1 MIVNWLKTA
10 VIVAL
15 LAALGFGVYIA
26 INKNEEAAPPPGL
39 AQQWSDSPSVQIPG
53 PGASG
58 FQFDASGSGATMS
71 PSAAGVD
78 GLGPPAGVDP
88 SSGAAGYSTGFPSAR
103 TDGLPGYSGPSS
115 GGAYSLRPTDAMPTG
130 DPSYAG
136 SGPNDTSRAFANL
149 IEAAYR
155 DLEAGKLAEVHQTLS
170 LWYENP
176 QLTADQ
182 NRRITDLLDQL
193 AGAVIYSQRHLLKP
207 PHVVKPGETL
217 PQIAAQY
224 RVPPELLAKI
234 NGIRDPE
241 NLAPGQQLK
250 VVEGPFEAVVHLDR
264 YELTLMVGGLYAG
277 RFQIGIGRD
286 QQDLAGSYLVED
298 KRVVQTNDPYNPL
311 GQYWIQLND
320 RIGIHGTNDLRNIGT
335 NRGLGSICLGDQD
348 IEDLH
353 DILSIG
359 SRVQILR

>member
-26 INKNEEAAPPPGL
+26 INRNQEAVPPPGL
-39 AQQWSDSPSVQIPG
+39 AERWPDSPSVQVPG
-53 PGASG
+53 PGAGSG
-58 FQFDASGSGATMS
+58 FQFDASGSGAMMP
-71 PSAAGVD
+71 PSEAGVD
-78 GLGPPAGVDP
+78 GLGASAGLDP
-88 SSGAAGYSTGFPSAR
+88 LSGAAGSSTGFPSAP
-103 TDGLPGYSGPSS
+103 TDGLPGYSDPSS
-115 GGAYSLRPTDAMPTG
+115 GSSYTLRPTDAMATG

-136 SGPNDTSRAFANL
+136 SGPNL
-149 IEAAYR
+149 MEAAYR

-170 LWYENP
+170 LWYDNP

-193 AGAVIYSQRHLLKP
+193 AGAVIYSQRHLLRP

-217 PQIAAQY
+217 PQIASQY

-234 NGIRDPE
+234 NGIRDPQ
-241 NLAPGQQLK
+241 NLEPGRQLK

-264 YELTLMVGGLYAG
+264 YELTLVVGGLYAG
-277 RFQIGIGRD
+277 RFRIGIGRD
-286 QQDLAGSYLVED
+286 GQNLEGAYRVED
-298 KRVVQTNDPYNPL
+298 KRIVRSSDPYNPL
-311 GQYWIQLND
+311 GKYWIQLND
-320 RIGIHGTNDLRNIGT
+320 RIGIHGTNDPRNIGT
-335 NRGLGSICLGDQD
+335 NRALGSICLGDQD

-353 DILSIG
+353 DILSVG